1 MAKQGKVLLARRHR
15 DRTEGSVLL
24 RSAESLGRVIGSLQ
38 RQLDEAA
45 KRLAPVMNNTGNG
58 ASTTRPDGKAKR
70 SKAEARKT
78 SKSKSTGAKKNASS
92 SGSRKTAG
100 TRRSR
105 RS

>member
-15 DRTEGSVLL
+15 EHTEGSVLL

-45 KRLAPVMNNTGNG
+45 KRLAPVMHTGNG
-58 ASTTRPDGKAKR
+58 ASTRPAGKAKK
-70 SKAEARKT
+70 SQEARKT
-78 SKSKSTGAKKNASS
+78 SKSKSTGARKNASS
-92 SGSRKTAG
+92 SSSRKTAG

-105 RS
+105 RG

>member
-15 DRTEGSVLL
+15 EHTEGSVLL

-45 KRLAPVMNNTGNG
+45 KRLAPVMNTGNG
-58 ASTTRPDGKAKR
+58 ASTARPAGKAK
-70 SKAEARKT
+70 KPQAEARKT
-78 SKSKSTGAKKNASS
+78 SKSKSTGARKSASS

-105 RS
+105 SG